1 MPAVFHRL
9 DNSLIEILPTYP
21 DSIQMSGRYV
31 IDFPDNFDLK
41 PTGSIAPNQAAI
53 ITSINEMFKEK
64 FVSFDYFVTNNLLS
78 NLNFTDNFETDTS
91 LSISVVDNQFFP
103 VGANNQEYSFINS
116 YKSGD
121 LPNTL
126 AILGRWPQTNHLEDE
141 SITYDGTAAGN
152 NCIITK
158 DIPISTQTNDG
169 LGRTDFFLYFRSA
182 LKSYV
187 KDRSLSDK
195 EKNVAPNIAKTANR
209 TGVMAYTH
217 TQYDSTNRLR
227 CFISGDGGNTYQ
239 EIENLKV
246 FSFSGKVDSIKLA
259 WVNYTDADLN
269 LLSYTLMY

>member
-9 DNSLIEILPTYP
+9 DDSLVEILPTYP
-21 DSIQMSGRYV
+21 DSIQMSGKYIV
-31 IDFPDNFDLK
+31 DFPDHFDLK
-41 PTGSIAPNQAAI
+41 ATGTTAPNRAAV
-53 ITSINEMFKEK
+53 ITTINNIFKEK
-64 FVSFDYFVTNNLLS
+64 FVSFDYFVTNDLLS
-78 NLNFTDNFETDTS
+78 NLNFTDNFETDTT

-126 AILGRWPQTNHLEDE
+126 AVRGRWPQTNHLEDE
-141 SITYDGTAAGN
+141 AITYDATATGN
-152 NCIITK
+152 HCIITK

-195 EKNVAPNIAKTANR
+195 EKISATYTANQ
-209 TGVMAYTH
+209 TGSMAYTH

-227 CFISGDGGNTYQ
+227 CFISGDGGNIYQ

-246 FSFSGKVDSIKLA
+246 FSFGGKVDSIKLA

>member
-9 DNSLIEILPTYP
+9 DNSLIEVLPTYP
-21 DSIQMSGRYV
+21 DSIQMSGKYV
-31 IDFPDNFDLK
+31 IDFPDHFDLK
-41 PTGSIAPNQAAI
+41 TTGSSAPNQASI
-53 ITSINEMFKEK
+53 ITSINKMFKEK
-64 FVSFDYFVTNNLLS
+64 FVSFQYFETNDFLS
-78 NLNFTDNFETDTS
+78 SLNFTDNFETDTS
-91 LSISVVDNQFFP
+91 LSISVVDNQFLP

-126 AILGRWPQTNHLEDE
+126 AIRGRWPQKNHLEDV
-141 SITYDGTAAGN
+141 SITYDNTAAGN
-152 NCIITK
+152 HCIITK
-158 DIPISTQTNDG
+158 EIPISTQTDDG

-182 LKSYV
+182 LKTYV
-187 KDRSLSDK
+187 KDKSLSDK
-195 EKNVAPNIAKTANR
+195 EKNVAPNIAETANR
-209 TGVMAYTH
+209 TGTMAYTH
-217 TQYDSTNRLR
+217 TQYESTNRLR

-239 EIENLKV
+239 EIESLKV